1 MLKNCSKCRIW
12 IFGILEFFT
21 NFWPIK
27 SDLSGNTVGPQASGF
42 QKLFQIWPF
51 LAFLMKNCIR
61 SSLRSPCWMRLFL
74 WFSNTVQSGYVAPG
88 FLVVFCAPLCRGL
101 LFSFDDSCDN
111 IISLGCRQM
120 VQDLIH
126 FDTWHFALVTTC
138 VCTTVTPCFPPSSS
152 WTVLNQGNTRGE
164 EDPRQLYGQF
174 AFNSAQSVHKRTS
187 NYQTISLF
195 IFT

>member
-1 MLKNCSKCRIW
+1 
-12 IFGILEFFT
+12 
-21 NFWPIK
+21 
-27 SDLSGNTVGPQASGF
+27 
-42 QKLFQIWPF
+42 
-51 LAFLMKNCIR
+51 
-61 SSLRSPCWMRLFL
+61 MRLFL

-174 AFNSAQSVHKRTS
+174 AFNSVPKEPPITRLLAYLSLHKTS
-187 NYQTISLF
+187 LKPQKFAKTDNYKAIRVKKDRVSKL
-195 IFT
+195 IKVS